1 MHVFPKTEMRLIL
14 VDIDP
19 FIYLK
24 IKYYYLGVSPKII
37 CIISRMKTAKPGVK
51 L

>member
-19 FIYLK
+19 FIYFRTYAIEWKKGQK
-24 IKYYYLGVSPKII
+24 IRCSAGECPPS
-37 CIISRMKTAKPGVK
+37 T
-51 L
+51 